1 MECMQSNRDL
11 FARCGAKAKAGG
23 ASAGSRQGS
32 SGDRGGSGGDRA
44 GSVSQLESGS
54 SGWSDE
60 SFGKAETR
68 LNDQRY
74 GFGFICCNLRSFNSG
89 FGRPLRENKFALY

>member
-1 MECMQSNRDL
+1 MHSKRDL

-23 ASAGSRQGS
+23 AGAGSRQRS
-32 SGDRGGSGGDRA
+32 NGDRGGRAGHRA

-68 LNDQRY
+68 LNDQWN
-74 GFGFICCNLRSFNSG
+74 GFVFICGNLGSFNSG
-89 FGRPLRENKFALY
+89 FDRPFESKQELS